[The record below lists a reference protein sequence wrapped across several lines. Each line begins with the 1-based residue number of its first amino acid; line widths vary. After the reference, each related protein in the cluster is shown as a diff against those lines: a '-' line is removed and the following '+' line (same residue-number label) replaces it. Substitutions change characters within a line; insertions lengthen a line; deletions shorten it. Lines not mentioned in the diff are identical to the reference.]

1 MYKKFINESE
11 VFRTNEDLE
20 IEIVEIQTS
29 SDTAKIAIVDN
40 FYANPDL
47 VRDLALAIPP
57 TTNERI
63 TSYLPSGNNSGRINA
78 FYLMDSLGPVYD
90 KIIGQAYPEIVFP
103 EFQKSGRN
111 DQIISS
117 FMRATFMV
125 NVMTSENLPPRVPH
139 IDCPDYR
146 AFASAVFLNTDN
158 ECAGGTA
165 FYSFGGKIFSKKNY
179 NSIDLEEKI
188 EPTKFIIDDFGDWKK
203 LYVAEMKYNRMILYQ
218 QNIFHNAYVNETMF
232 TNGIY
237 RLNQQF
243 FI

>member
-1 MYKKFINESE
+1 MLKTFIDESE
-11 VFRTNEDLE
+11 VFRTNEDLD
-20 IEIVEIQTS
+20 IEIVEFRSTS
-29 SDTAKIAIVDN
+29 ESAKVAIVDN

-47 VRDLALAIPP
+47 VRELALAIPP
-57 TTNERI
+57 TVNERI
-63 TSYLPSGNNSGRINA
+63 TSYLPSGRNSGRINA

-90 KIIGQAYPEIVFP
+90 GIIRRVFPEIVFP
-103 EFQKSGRN
+103 EFTKSGRT

-139 IDCPDYR
+139 IDCADYR
-146 AFASAVFLNTDN
+146 AFASAVFLNTED

-165 FYSFGGKIFSKKNY
+165 FYSFAGKIFSDKNY
-179 NSIDLEEKI
+179 NSIDIEEKI
-188 EPTKFIIDDFGDWKK
+188 EPNKFVIDDEGDWKK

-218 QNIFHNAYVNETMF
+218 QNIFHNAYVDETMF
-232 TNGIY
+232 NNGVY

>member
-1 MYKKFINESE
+1 MYKKFIDESE
-11 VFRTNEDLE
+11 VFRTNENLE
-20 IEIVEIQTS
+20 IEIVELRS
-29 SDTAKIAIVDN
+29 SLETAKIAIVDN
-40 FYANPDL
+40 FYANPDA
-47 VRDLALAIPP
+47 VRELALMIPP

-63 TSYLPSGNNSGRINA
+63 TSYLPSGKTSGRINA

-90 KIIGQAYPEIVFP
+90 DIIRRAFPEIVFP

-146 AFASAVFLNTDN
+146 AFASAVFLNTND

-165 FYSFGGKIFSKKNY
+165 FYSFNGKIFSEKNY
-179 NSIDLEEKI
+179 NSIDIAEKI
-188 EPTKFIIDDFGDWKK
+188 EPTKFVIDDEGDWKK
-203 LYVAEMKYNRMILYQ
+203 LYVAEMKYNRMIIYQ
-218 QNIFHNAYVNETMF
+218 QNIFHNAYVDESMF
-232 TNGIY
+232 NGGVY